1 MIYHY
6 FVAYYFTDKD
16 GGFGHG
22 HGHLTLHAP
31 IADYET
37 VMTINM
43 VVNDEL
49 IKDPGLKKAIVQ
61 NWILLKTE
69 RESDDEVS

>member
-16 GGFGHG
+16 GGSGHG
-22 HGHLTLHAP
+22 HVHLTRPAP
-31 IADYET
+31 ITDYET
-37 VMTINM
+37 VTAINGEM
-43 VVNDEL
+43 S
-49 IKDPGLKKAIVQ
+49 KDPGLKEAIVQ

-69 RESDDEVS
+69 KESDDEVS